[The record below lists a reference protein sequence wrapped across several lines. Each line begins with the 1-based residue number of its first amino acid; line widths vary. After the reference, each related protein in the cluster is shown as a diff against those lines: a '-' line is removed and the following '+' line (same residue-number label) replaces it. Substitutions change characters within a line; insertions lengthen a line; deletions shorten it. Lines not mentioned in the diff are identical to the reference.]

1 MLWLTL
7 VTAVAVMLVAAASAA
22 AHVTVRPAF
31 AVVGETITL
40 SFEAPNER
48 GDHPM
53 TEIEIAAPRGIRLL
67 AAERA
72 AGWQAS
78 VDGDVARWRAGSL
91 KPGSTVVFALR
102 AEVTRSPGTV
112 GFRATQ
118 RFDDGALARWDAP
131 LSVLPPS
138 SPAPRQH
145 LDRALVA
152 GAIGLAVLVGSLL
165 LLRRLRRRALQER

>member
-1 MLWLTL
+1 
-7 VTAVAVMLVAAASAA
+7 MLVAAASAA